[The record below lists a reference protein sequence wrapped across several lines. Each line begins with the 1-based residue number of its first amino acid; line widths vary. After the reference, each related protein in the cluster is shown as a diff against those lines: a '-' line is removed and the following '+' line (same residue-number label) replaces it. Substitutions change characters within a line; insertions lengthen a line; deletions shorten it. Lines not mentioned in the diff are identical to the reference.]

1 MELNFELKSS
11 MLLERA
17 GLDPQGLE
25 AKISRVVTLENLQSN
40 SLLFSKGIN
49 DSLVQRLSSLKGC
62 IMVLPK
68 GADASPLVDRLK
80 VSNCLVFSDT
90 PRMTFAKLLEIVEQ
104 KIVEEMNGLSYSN
117 VNGATIGERTTIGC
131 DTIIEPGAFVD
142 HNVTIGS
149 SCVIRSGARVRSRV
163 QIEDNVI
170 IRENTV
176 VGGPG
181 FGVEK
186 DEDGHNIRIPHLGGV
201 IIKSNVEIG
210 ALNTVVSGTIEPTII
225 DEYVKTDDH
234 VHIAHNCQVG
244 RNTNITACVEIS
256 GSVRIGENCMIGP
269 NASVMNGIIIGK
281 NSVIGLGAVITKSIE
296 DSSIVA
302 GNPAESIEIVK
313 LQRRAIKK
321 LVQNLLKES
330 DKQ

>member
-11 MLLERA
+11 MLAEQA
-17 GLDPQGLE
+17 GLAPQGLE
-25 AKISRVVTLENLQSN
+25 TKISRVVTLENLQSN
-40 SLLFSKGIN
+40 SLLFSKRI
-49 DSLVQRLSSLKGC
+49 DDPLIQRLSSLKGC

-68 GADASPLVDRLK
+68 GADTSPSVDRLK
-80 VSNCLVFSDT
+80 GSNCLILSDT
-90 PRMTFAKLLEIVEQ
+90 PRMTFAKLLGIIEQ
-104 KIVEEMNGLSYSN
+104 KIIGEMNGLTYSN
-117 VNGATIGERTTIGC
+117 INGATIGERARIGC
-131 DTIIEPGAFVD
+131 NTLIEPGAFVD
-142 HNVTIGS
+142 HDVIIGS

-163 QIEDNVI
+163 RIKDNVI

-201 IIKSNVEIG
+201 IIESNVEIG

-234 VHIAHNCQVG
+234 VHIAHNCHIG
-244 RNTNITACVEIS
+244 KNTNITACVEIS

-269 NASVMNGIIIGK
+269 NASIMNGISIGK

-296 DSSIVA
+296 DSSTVA
-302 GNPAESIEIVK
+302 GNPAESIEILK